1 MTDPAPTPPRVAIV
15 AEHASARFGGEAI
28 LPLHWFR
35 ELRKRGVEAWLVVHA
50 RTRAELEVVF
60 AADRDRL
67 HFVPDTWVNKF
78 LWRLGRVL
86 PHQLDLV
93 TFNALSHV
101 YTQARARRIA
111 RRLIAEHGVNVV
123 HQPIPVSPK
132 EPSLMVGLGVPVVIG
147 PLNGNMD
154 WPAAFAHLE
163 SRFARLAL
171 AASRVVAGVLNRV
184 FPGKLRADAVLV
196 ANERTRAG
204 LPRGVRGQVIVLPEN
219 GVDLGLWQATAS
231 ARASD
236 GPLRV
241 AFLGRLSVV
250 KGLPY
255 LLQALA
261 RTKDVHLAILGDG
274 EERARLEQLART
286 LGVAERVTFTGWLT
300 QAEAAARL
308 AAADAL
314 VLPSLRECGGAVM
327 LEAMALGLPVIATAW
342 GGPLDYVDATTGILV
357 PPTDEATFVQ
367 GLADALQRLA
377 GDPKLRA
384 RLGAAGR
391 ARVERDF
398 DWARKTD
405 AMLAIYAGVRTE
417 SGVAGR

>member
-1 MTDPAPTPPRVAIV
+1 MPAPDVPRADPSRVVIV

-35 ELRKRGVEAWLVVHA
+35 ELRGRGIEAWLVVHA

-60 AADRDRL
+60 AKDRARL
-67 HFVPDTWVNKF
+67 HFVPDTWVNKL

-93 TFNALSHV
+93 TFGALSHV
-101 YTQARARRIA
+101 YTQARARRIV
-111 RRLIAEHGVNVV
+111 RRLIATERANVV

-147 PLNGNMD
+147 PMNGNMH
-154 WPAAFAHLE
+154 WPKAFAHLE

-171 AASRVVAGVLNRV
+171 RASRLVAGLLNRV
-184 FPGKLRADAVLV
+184 FPGKLRADVLLV

-204 LPRGVRGQVIVLPEN
+204 LPGGVRGHVRVLPEN
-219 GVDLGLWQATAS
+219 GVDLSLWQSRPRTPH
-231 ARASD
+231 D

-241 AFLGRLSVV
+241 AFLGRLSAV

-261 RTKDVHLAILGDG
+261 QTIATAAVHLEILGDG
-274 EERARLEQLART
+274 EERARLEALARSLQVT
-286 LGVAERVTFTGWLT
+286 DHVTFAGWLT
-300 QAEAAARL
+300 QPQAAARL

-327 LEAMALGLPVIATAW
+327 LEAMGLGLPVIATAW

-357 PPTDEATFVQ
+357 PPIDEATFVQ
-367 GLADALQRLA
+367 GLADAMLRLA
-377 GDPKLRA
+377 RDADLRG

-405 AMLAIYAGVRTE
+405 AMLAIYAAARG
-417 SGVAGR
+417 A

>member
-1 MTDPAPTPPRVAIV
+1 MIV

-28 LPLHWFR
+28 LPVHWFR
-35 ELRKRGVEAWLVVHA
+35 ELRRRGVEAWLVVHA
-50 RTRAELEVVF
+50 RTRAELETVF

-67 HFVPDTWVNKF
+67 HFVPDTWVNKV

-93 TFNALSHV
+93 TFTALSHV
-101 YTQARARRIA
+101 YTQARARKIA
-111 RRLIAEHGVNVV
+111 RRLIAEHGVDLV

-132 EPSLMVGLGVPVVIG
+132 EPSLMFGLGVPVVIG
-147 PLNGNMD
+147 PLNGNMH
-154 WPAAFAHLE
+154 WPAAFARLE
-163 SRFARLAL
+163 SRFARMAL

-204 LPRGVRGQVIVLPEN
+204 LPRGVRGRVIELPEN
-219 GVDLGLWQATAS
+219 GVDLGLWQAPTRP
-231 ARASD
+231 RAGD

-241 AFLGRLSVV
+241 AFLGRLSAV

-261 RTKDVHLAILGDG
+261 KSADVHLEILGDG
-274 EERARLEQLART
+274 EERAPLEQLART
-286 LGVAERVTFTGWLT
+286 LGVEARVTFAGWLT
-300 QAEAAARL
+300 QTEAAARL

-314 VLPSLRECGGAVM
+314 VLSSLRECGGAVM

-357 PPTDEATFVQ
+357 PPTDEASFVQ

-377 GDPKLRA
+377 GDPALRA

-398 DWARKTD
+398 DWARKTE
-405 AMLAIYAGVRTE
+405 AMLAIYAGVR
-417 SGVAGR
+417 GAPAGRPAPGGV